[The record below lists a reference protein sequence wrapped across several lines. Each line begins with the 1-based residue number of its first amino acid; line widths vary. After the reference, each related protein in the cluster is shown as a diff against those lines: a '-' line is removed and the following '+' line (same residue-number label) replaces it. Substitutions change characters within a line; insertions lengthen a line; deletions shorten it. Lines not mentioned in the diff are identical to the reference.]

1 MTAYSPLGSPDR
13 PSVNKDEPIVLNN
26 PLLKKIADKHKTTIA
41 LVSCLCIFY
50 RLFTALY
57 SVLVCLHHGATVRVE
72 SDGFGRGWAKGTSSL
87 FRPPSSRSLA
97 CSRLQDSNVHRL
109 WKLMRKLTR
118 GVWGERR
125 RWSFSPSFPATVSK
139 SPKSLVSYFRLA
151 WRHHR
156 LHILVLRAH
165 FAIKNLFVMSC
176 SMFRIFASRK

>member
-13 PSVNKDEPIVLNN
+13 PYFNKDEPILLNN

-50 RLFTALY
+50 RLLTALY
-57 SVLVCLHHGATVRVE
+57 SVLVCLHHDATVRVE
-72 SDGFGRGWAKGTSSL
+72 SDWFGRGWARGTSSL

-109 WKLMRKLTR
+109 WKPIRKLTR

-125 RWSFSPSFPATVSK
+125 RWSLSLLLFPPPSPPANHARLIFGWFGGVTGYTPSCFALT
-139 SPKSLVSYFRLA
+139 SL
-151 WRHHR
+151 WR
-156 LHILVLRAH
+156 IY
-165 FAIKNLFVMSC
+165 S
-176 SMFRIFASRK
+176 

>member
-57 SVLVCLHHGATVRVE
+57 SFLVCLHHDATVRVE
-72 SDGFGRGWAKGTSSL
+72 SDGFGRGWARGTSSI

-109 WKLMRKLTR
+109 
-118 GVWGERR
+118 
-125 RWSFSPSFPATVSK
+125 
-139 SPKSLVSYFRLA
+139 
-151 WRHHR
+151 
-156 LHILVLRAH
+156 
-165 FAIKNLFVMSC
+165 
-176 SMFRIFASRK
+176 